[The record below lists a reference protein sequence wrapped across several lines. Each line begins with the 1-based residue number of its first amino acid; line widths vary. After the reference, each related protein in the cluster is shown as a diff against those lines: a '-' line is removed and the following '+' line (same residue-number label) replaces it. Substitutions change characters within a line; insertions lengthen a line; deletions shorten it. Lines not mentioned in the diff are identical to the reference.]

1 MAVSPPTAA
10 ETTVAELNHEIRDLI
25 VRIAQLLGYQRSMGE
40 IYALLYVSTQPL
52 SMDQIRSELRMSM
65 GSASQGLKTLR
76 GLKAVKTVYIPGQRK
91 DFYEAETFIRNL
103 VRGFLKEEVSPIL
116 ESGKDRIHHLQE
128 LNKQLDD
135 PDLQEHYGNRITQIQ
150 NLNTAAAKLI
160 PLLNRFLKP

>member
-116 ESGKDRIHHLQE
+116 ESGKDRIHHLQA
-128 LNKQLDD
+128 LNKRLDD